1 MATHNGFKNWNQWNV
16 SLWIN
21 NDEGLYKLAQEC
33 VKKTKSKAQAA
44 RVLLSFLNDTG
55 TYTTPDKARY
65 SIAAIR
71 AAIADI

>member
-1 MATHNGFKNWNQWNV
+1 MATYNGFKNWNQWNV

-21 NDEGLYKLAQEC
+21 NDDGLYRLAREC
-33 VKKTKSKAQAA
+33 VKNTKSKAQAA
-44 RVLLSFLNDTG
+44 RVLLDFLNDTG
-55 TYTTPDKARY
+55 VYTTPDKARY